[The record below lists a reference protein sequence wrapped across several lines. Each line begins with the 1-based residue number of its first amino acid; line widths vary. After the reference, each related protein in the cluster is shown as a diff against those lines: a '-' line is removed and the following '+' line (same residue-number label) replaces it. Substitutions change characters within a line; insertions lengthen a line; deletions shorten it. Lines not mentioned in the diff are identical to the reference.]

1 MRKIGHRVSG
11 SVEDFVRD
19 LIDGNEEA
27 ELLGLEV
34 VEGEVNRSCTKLTT
48 LANDDND
55 QEMAGQVVFEE
66 GGGLHGRAAPWR
78 CAAIFPLR
86 LHHES
91 RVV

>member
-55 QEMAGQVVFEE
+55 QEMAWA
-66 GGGLHGRAAPWR
+66 GGIRGRRRAA
-78 CAAIFPLR
+78 CALTCLVPGRQNFFVDVGGQAFA
-86 LHHES
+86 
-91 RVV
+91 